1 MARRKV
7 CARRLSQKEE
17 WTNTQGCGT
26 YSKKEIDMETDFC
39 IMCEGKLDDGDEKNA
54 GFCYHC
60 QIVMYRELVQEAE
73 TRLRMEA

>member
-1 MARRKV
+1 
-7 CARRLSQKEE
+7 
-17 WTNTQGCGT
+17 
-26 YSKKEIDMETDFC
+26 METDFC